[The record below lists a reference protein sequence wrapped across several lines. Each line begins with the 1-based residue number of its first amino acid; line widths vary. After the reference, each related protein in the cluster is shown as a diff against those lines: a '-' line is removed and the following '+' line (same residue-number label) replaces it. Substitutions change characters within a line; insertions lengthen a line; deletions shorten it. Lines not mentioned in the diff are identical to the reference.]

1 MNIQHT
7 QDGRII
13 LGDPNTKC
21 TSCGATAA
29 VKYASNGKAEVW
41 HAPTDCCEYA
51 ILRERRFARL
61 AQEEHDRN
69 QRRYG
74 Q

>member
-7 QDGRII
+7 EDGRLI

-21 TSCGATAA
+21 AKCGATAA
-29 VKYASNGKAEVW
+29 VKYASNGKAEAW

-51 ILRERRFARL
+51 ILRERRFARMSDD
-61 AQEEHDRN
+61 EE
-69 QRRYG
+69 RRDAWRK
-74 Q
+74 